1 MRLIG
6 FFHGFIGVLY
16 SNSPLKSCYIQA
28 TKKNSCMIK
37 PVTAMNTLQSNP
49 ITQSDIDDVNVQSI
63 QPLVTPAELKKRVT
77 SD

>member
-28 TKKNSCMIK
+28 TKK
-37 PVTAMNTLQSNP
+37 LLYDQ
-49 ITQSDIDDVNVQSI
+49 
-63 QPLVTPAELKKRVT
+63 T
-77 SD
+77 SDGNEYTTVKSYYTI